1 MEVTGN
7 INMLKG
13 IGVALLSSMMLS
25 SCGLINDY
33 ESDCPVQL
41 RVKLVY
47 DYNMKF
53 VDAFQSEV
61 TSVNV
66 WAFDTATGQR
76 VWQASAS
83 GEELLMENGFVI
95 ETPLEAGS
103 YDFVAWCG
111 LEGNTSFD
119 LSTYEPQ
126 SRTDLEVTL
135 NTIESGDLNIS
146 DSELSGLYHGE
157 VLEYTFAPVFN
168 QSTIED
174 VTIPLTKDT
183 NSIKVLLQNM
193 DGAELNS
200 ADFSMSITDANSL
213 LAWNNSVLPGPT
225 VTYEPW
231 ITSYGVIGD
240 TETPTRAVTTVS
252 ALLSEFSMSRLIDGQ
267 ECWLTVTRHT
277 DGKDIIHI
285 PVIEYLLLIKGHYGN
300 MTDQEYLDRQDDYS
314 MTFILDD
321 SSNWNVSAGIY
332 INSWAVVPPQNEE
345 GI

>member
-1 MEVTGN
+1 
-7 INMLKG
+7 MLKG
-13 IGVALLSSMMLS
+13 IGVAFLSSIMLS

-41 RVKLVY
+41 RVRLVY

-53 VDAFQSEV
+53 ADAFKAEV
-61 TSVNV
+61 KSVNV
-66 WAFDTATGQR
+66 WAFDSATGQR

-83 GEELLMENGFVI
+83 GDELQMENGFVI
-95 ETPLEAGS
+95 ETPLGAGS

-111 LEGNTSFD
+111 LSDNPSFD

-126 SRTDLEVTL
+126 SRTDLDVTL
-135 NTIESGDLNIS
+135 LTVERGGLEVS

-157 VLEYTFAPVFN
+157 VLEYTFTPVFN
-168 QSTIED
+168 QPTIED
-174 VTIPLTKDT
+174 VTISLTKDT
-183 NSIKVLLQNM
+183 NEIKVLLQNM

-240 TETPTRAVTTVS
+240 AGSTTRDISTVS
-252 ALLSEFSMSRLIDGQ
+252 ALLSEFSMSRLIAGQ
-267 ECWLTVTRHT
+267 ECWLTVTRNT
-277 DGKDIIHI
+277 DDKTIIHI
-285 PVIEYLLLIKGHYGN
+285 PLIDYLLLIKGHYGN
-300 MTDQEYLDRQDDYS
+300 MTDQQYLDRQDDYS
-314 MTFILDD
+314 LAFILDD
-321 SSNWNVSAGIY
+321 SSNWNIAAGIY
-332 INSWAVVPPQNEE
+332 INSWAVVPPQNES